1 MKTTKKLTFSAL
13 IVALGTVFM
22 VLGAVFEALDM
33 TAAALAS
40 LLVAIVY
47 VEVGSPYTF
56 LVWICTT
63 ITTALFYPA
72 SAMWLMYLLLFGAFP
87 IVKGYIERLSHP
99 LWLPI
104 KLLFGNAMMVLI
116 FLGTTFLLGIPMD
129 TDLFGLPKGA
139 VYLILIVLANIA
151 LLLYDRF
158 LTVLVRFYMIKMHP
172 VLNKILKLR

>member
-1 MKTTKKLTFSAL
+1 MT
-13 IVALGTVFM
+13 VALGTLFM
-22 VLGAVFEALDM
+22 VLGAVVEALDM

-40 LLVAIVY
+40 LLVAIIY

-63 ITTALFYPA
+63 LTTALLYPN
-72 SAMWLMYLLLFGAFP
+72 SAMWLMYLLLFGIFP
-87 IVKGYIERLSHP
+87 IIKGYVERLPRP

-104 KLLFGNAMMVLI
+104 KLVFGNVMLVLI
-116 FLGTTFLLGIPMD
+116 FLGTTFILGLPMD

-139 VYLILIVLANIA
+139 VYAILLILANVA

-158 LTVLVRFYMIKMHP
+158 LTVLVRFYMIKLHP
-172 VLNKILKLR
+172 VLNKIFKF

>member
-33 TAAALAS
+33 TATALAS

-72 SAMWLMYLLLFGAFP
+72 SAMWLMYLLLFGIYP
-87 IVKGYIERLSHP
+87 ILKGYIERLPHT
-99 LWLPI
+99 LWLPV
-104 KLLFGNAMMVLI
+104 KLVFGNLTMLAI
-116 FLGTTFLLGIPMD
+116 FFGTTFVLGLPMD
-129 TDLFGLPKGA
+129 TDLFGLPKEA
-139 VYLILIVLANIA
+139 VYVILLAMGNLA
-151 LLLYDRF
+151 FFLYDKF
-158 LTVLVRFYMIKMHP
+158 LTVLVRFYMVKLHP
-172 VLNKILKLR
+172 VLNKLFKF